1 MVCVLSIRIICSTTR
16 RDTPR
21 TRIRKDNQYLFIR
34 QKPYLVL
41 FTGFCRLPYSC
52 KYCEEHF
59 MTRAEQLAHSNT
71 VHAGEGDFVCHLCG
85 KKMKTILSLENHVK
99 LHSGLKE
106 FKCEACGSAFATNHS
121 LKCHKKIH
129 ERGPD
134 NSLQYVCHVCQKPMS
149 NKSSLNQHLKTHQST
164 KPHQCQHCS
173 AS

>member
-1 MVCVLSIRIICSTTR
+1 MWYAFQVQESSAIPPEETSHWRESVRNYKSFYYLNFWI
-16 RDTPR
+16 
-21 TRIRKDNQYLFIR
+21 KDFFLF
-34 QKPYLVL
+34 PS
-41 FTGFCRLPYSC
+41 LPYSC

-106 FKCEACGSAFATNHS
+106 FKCDMCDSAFATNHS

-129 ERGPD
+129 DRGPD